1 MELLRVLASGGF
13 GIVYLARDH
22 WLDRDVAVKEFLPT
36 HLAGRGDDHR
46 VELRTDAGAAAYAQG
61 LQSFIAEAKLLAHF
75 SHPAI
80 VKVHRFW
87 EANGTG
93 YMVMPHLRGPT
104 LGQVRRS
111 MSQPPTEEWLRS
123 IMEPLMA
130 ALAMLHA
137 EGVYHRDI
145 SPDNVLVSENGLP
158 ILLDFGAARSIGN
171 EQSHSPTAIL
181 KPRFAP
187 IEQYAEATH
196 LRQGP
201 WTDIY
206 SLGAL
211 IAYLLMGT
219 APPQSTVRAIDDE
232 MKPLRGQRIDGVS
245 PAFLSAIDWALSVR
259 PQDRPQSIAEL
270 CEALDGHALVQ
281 RARGDTPQT
290 TARGHRRRRPERPF
304 AATVRLDRP
313 LVSPKA
319 RERAG
324 RAALLAFASVVLL
337 VAVAPLAP
345 VAVPT
350 RPDAAVAPEAIRE
363 LAHERV
369 MAKAKELPDPK
380 AAAEQRETVAAVP
393 STKVAVV
400 PSTILTPTT
409 SASTAANDARAEPL
423 ADRPRARNPKPA
435 IASNNATK
443 RSASR
448 PAGQLEASGPASQ
461 CSTRGFF
468 QRTYCMQRACKEPRF
483 QSNVQCVPYQQEARL
498 AHY

>member
-1 MELLRVLASGGF
+1 MELVRVLAAGGF

-36 HLAGRGDDHR
+36 HLAGRGDGQQ
-46 VELRTDAGAAAYAQG
+46 VELRTDADADTFAQG
-61 LQSFIAEAKLLAHF
+61 LRAFIAEAKLLAHF

-93 YMVMPHLRGPT
+93 YMVMPYLRGPT

-111 MSQPPTEEWLRS
+111 MSRPPTEKWLRS
-123 IMEPLMA
+123 IMDPLMG

-145 SPDNVLVSENGLP
+145 APDNVLVCENGLP
-158 ILLDFGAARSIGN
+158 VLLDFGAARSIGSG
-171 EQSHSPTAIL
+171 QSHSPTAIL

-211 IAYLLMGT
+211 VAYLLDGA
-219 APPQSTVRAIDDE
+219 APPQSTARSIEDE
-232 MKPLRGQRIDGVS
+232 MRPLQERSIADVS
-245 PAFLSAIDWALSVR
+245 RSFLSAIDWSLSVR

-270 CEALDGHALVQ
+270 RDALDGGLSDDPAAFPATVQ
-281 RARGDTPQT
+281 L
-290 TARGHRRRRPERPF
+290 ERPIVPPKSREH
-304 AATVRLDRP
+304 AARP
-313 LVSPKA
+313 LLVA
-319 RERAG
+319 LAG
-324 RAALLAFASVVLL
+324 MALAFAVTPLTPSSPSITQVREV
-337 VAVAPLAP
+337 VAPRATPLA
-345 VAVPT
+345 
-350 RPDAAVAPEAIRE
+350 RSSEKLE
-363 LAHERV
+363 
-369 MAKAKELPDPK
+369 PK
-380 AAAEQRETVAAVP
+380 AAA
-393 STKVAVV
+393 V

-409 SASTAANDARAEPL
+409 AAATSTNDTARKAAALASSEEAPSMRRSKATGP
-423 ADRPRARNPKPA
+423 PTKPA
-435 IASNNATK
+435 
-443 RSASR
+443 RRASR
-448 PAGQLEASGPASQ
+448 AAPQLHAATPNNR
-461 CSTRGFF
+461 CSERGFF
-468 QRTYCMQRACKEPRF
+468 SRPNCMQRVCKEPKF
-483 QSNVQCVPYQQEARL
+483 KSSAQCVPFQQEARL